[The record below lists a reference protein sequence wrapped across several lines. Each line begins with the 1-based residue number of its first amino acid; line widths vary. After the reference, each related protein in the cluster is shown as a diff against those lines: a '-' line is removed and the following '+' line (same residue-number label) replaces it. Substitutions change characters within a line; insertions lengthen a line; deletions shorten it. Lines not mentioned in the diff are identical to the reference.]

1 MIRCYSFDA
10 ALAHF
15 AVHDG
20 DLRRADIVR
29 ALRDVRRLARGLATI
44 EEIRAESER
53 VGALVLALMPPLT
66 EHADTPARGALP

>member
-1 MIRCYSFDA
+1 MIRCYSVDA
-10 ALAHF
+10 LLAHY
-15 AVHDG
+15 AVHRG
-20 DLRRADIVR
+20 GLRRTDIVR
-29 ALRDVRRLARGLATI
+29 ALRDVRLLARGLATI